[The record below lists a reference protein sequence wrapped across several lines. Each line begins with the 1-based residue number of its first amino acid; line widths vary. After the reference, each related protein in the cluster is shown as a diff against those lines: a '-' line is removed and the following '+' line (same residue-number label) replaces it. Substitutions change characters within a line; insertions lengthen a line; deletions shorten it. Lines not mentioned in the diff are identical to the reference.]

1 MGAVV
6 LKPEHA
12 HTSPADLFNSRS
24 SCTKP
29 EWSQSA
35 CILNKL
41 PGNTDAAGPTGPHTE
56 RGRSGEPMVLGP
68 E

>member
-12 HTSPADLFNSRS
+12 HTSSW
-24 SCTKP
+24 TKP